1 MRQRNDSNGF
11 LGIVVMIALLATMLV
26 LYRGWRD
33 CSAQHEHYVRG
44 LFWMEC
50 VR

>member
-1 MRQRNDSNGF
+1 MKKAD
-11 LGIVVMIALLATMLV
+11 ALLNAALLFVVVLAML
-26 LYRGWRD
+26 LLINGMQECHARGG
-33 CSAQHEHYVRG
+33 HYVRG